1 MADIALQADNSKLAF
16 YALEFLYRWIARGD
30 NARPPILLSVDEGL
44 VVSALGAAGRTYSST
59 LLDAA
64 WSTLR
69 RSLRQKRAPNPETYL
84 SKIYAFA
91 SLGNLQRAFLALKE
105 FETVYG
111 NSEDTDPELF
121 SPFTSLYPLVVACC
135 RNGFST
141 LDSVFPDFFPRKFLT
156 SLPHNSYLE
165 FFTIRNSYDSCS
177 VFSCSI
183 GGVFKS
189 GINIGTSDCRIMI
202 FLAVVSY
209 LFRTALIPRRFYWEK
224 ENPPVSWNGL

>member
-16 YALEFLYRWIARGD
+16 YALEFLYRWIARGE

-84 SKIYAFA
+84 SKIYAYA
-91 SLGNLQRAFLALKE
+91 SLGNLQRAFLTLKE

-135 RNGFST
+135 RNGFSS
-141 LDSVFPDFFPRKFLT
+141 LDSVCPDFFSGNFLA

-165 FFTIRNSYDSCS
+165 FFAPRNTYDSHS
-177 VFSCSI
+177 VFRCSI
-183 GGVFKS
+183 EGMFWNDTNV
-189 GINIGTSDCRIMI
+189 GTSNCRIMT
-202 FLAVVSY
+202 FLAIVCISLVQ
-209 LFRTALIPRRFYWEK
+209 P
-224 ENPPVSWNGL
+224 